1 MDLDSDDI
9 KIKYT
14 GLKKGEKLKEQI
26 SINSR
31 KRKTKFTKILSFS
44 EPLYSFSLVQNLIVK
59 LYSSFTETND
69 KKSFAIMK
77 NFLSNEI
84 TKN

>member
-1 MDLDSDDI
+1 MEYTNFYKFRDS
-9 KIKYT
+9 Y
-14 GLKKGEKLKEQI
+14 KKFSDSYE
-26 SINSR
+26 NSG
-31 KRKTKFTKILSFS
+31 I
-44 EPLYSFSLVQNLIVK
+44 VVK